1 MSRRYPLPEILASTA
16 FISASLV
23 LILIALGFALRPIW
37 HPDPEVRSLKQ
48 RRRALQRLREELDP
62 DDLRRRLDT
71 IEKQI
76 ADAAPVQN
84 HHRGLTAGLLL
95 AIPLLAVA
103 LYLKVG
109 TPEGIDPAPGQ
120 FGDLRQMLGELSKTM
135 REQPGNVEAW
145 NRWGMIQKDLGQFT
159 AAEAAFRRVLYND
172 PDDIQA
178 RVELAETL
186 LFNSGQAELP
196 QSGRELLESVLQDDP
211 LNQKALWLAGLG
223 AFHGGQP
230 RRAVALWTRLSESL
244 PEGNVKRQIDEQ
256 IERGR
261 AALSQ
266 DGAPAQAVSPG
277 DRIRSGNDNSATAP
291 IQSVPATRGETQNN
305 GRELPATDAAARADA
320 IEVSVDL
327 DGALAARIDGR
338 ETLFIFARATS
349 GPPAPLAIKRLTAA
363 DLPVTV
369 TLSDSD
375 SMAAGL
381 SLSRFSEVKI
391 TARISRS
398 GNAIPAGGD
407 LEGQT
412 GPIRVGSGD
421 PVRVRID
428 KVIQ

>member
-1 MSRRYPLPEILASTA
+1 MPEILASTA

-109 TPEGIDPAPGQ
+109 TPEGIDPA
-120 FGDLRQMLGELSKTM
+120 
-135 REQPGNVEAW
+135 
-145 NRWGMIQKDLGQFT
+145 
-159 AAEAAFRRVLYND
+159 RVLYND